1 MKKLTKRKPIG
12 FLPFSITAYCIAVL
26 LPILAVLHVLNQ
38 ADFVDPAKTI
48 RKSNTYA
55 VKAQYDKEDS
65 RFMWPLKREYAYHI
79 SNSYPD
85 ISIWE
90 YKIENEALDL
100 RIKTNTIILGSNR
113 FTKLIY
119 TDHPKHSQSKLQS
132 HAMLITV
139 YYNNTGIHVCTM
151 DTLMQTYLPSMQSQM
166 LNYVWQ
172 FVNQH
177 RKLYTD
183 KFSEIV
189 LLYKVAPEVLFGDAM
204 SLYDGL
210 LPLGNIQGVKILHS
224 RYLGDVNTIIRKV
237 KYYNTIVADSDHSRP
252 ELEGP
257 LCGTF
262 FIGNRLDV
270 LKVTNKAEQFSID
283 LTDTILIFL
292 LSFFLLLVVVVYL
305 SGNTHYFRGKRRTV
319 VLHRRSLPQ
328 IEVV

>member
-55 VKAQYDKEDS
+55 VQAQYDKEDS

-90 YKIENEALDL
+90 YKIENEAQDL

-119 TDHPKHSQSKLQS
+119 SDHPKHSQSKLQS

-166 LNYVWQ
+166 LYDVAR
-172 FVNQH
+172 FVKQH
-177 RKLYTD
+177 RALYPD
-183 KFSEIV
+183 IFSEIV

-224 RYLGDVNTIIRKV
+224 NYLGDVNTIIRKI
-237 KYYNTIVADSDHSRP
+237 KYYNTIKVDSHFDPYPKPINCGLIGCCCVRLP
-252 ELEGP
+252 EPSNAML
-257 LCGTF
+257 LSM
-262 FIGNRLDV
+262 
-270 LKVTNKAEQFSID
+270 K
-283 LTDTILIFL
+283 LTDTLTIFL
-292 LSFFLLLVVVVYL
+292 LSYFLLLVVVVYL
-305 SGNTHYFRGKRRTV
+305 SGSLYFFRGKRRTV
-319 VLHRRSLPQ
+319 LLHRLSLPQ